1 MTQTTALFDTHTEEY
16 EVWFEKYPHVFQSEV
31 LAIRSQMQELPENIQ
46 GIEVGMGTGRFA
58 LELGIKEGVEP
69 SGNMRNLAI
78 KRGIEVMEARAE
90 NLPYRDIH
98 FDFVLFVTICYLE
111 DIHQA
116 LKEAHRVLKP
126 DGYVIIAFIDKNGLI
141 GKQYEAKRSRSVFY
155 RQAHFYSVEDVK
167 EILRDSRFKNP
178 VITQTLFGELD
189 QVKEIQAP
197 QEGYGKG
204 SFVVIRARKK

>member
-1 MTQTTALFDTHTEEY
+1 MTQTTALFDTHIEEY
-16 EVWFEKYPHVFQSEV
+16 EAWFEKYPNVFQSEV

-46 GIEVGMGTGRFA
+46 GIEVGLGTGRFA

-69 SGNMRNLAI
+69 SGNMRNLALE
-78 KRGIEVMEARAE
+78 RGIEVMEARAE

-126 DGYVIIAFIDKNGLI
+126 NGYVIIAFIDKNGLI

-155 RQAHFYSVEDVK
+155 RQAHFYSVEDIK

-178 VITQTLFGELD
+178 VITQTLFGDMD
-189 QVKEIQAP
+189 QLKEIQAP